1 MKQRIRA
8 AAKALLGRNAFP
20 ELNTDKKELI
30 DFACERLGMNSF
42 ADLGAIWNVD
52 GGYTFYAMERHRIK
66 NAFTVDTD
74 FTPPFLEKQKKHP
87 GLKIIQGNFGDR
99 SVLERICE
107 VDGVFFFDTLLH
119 QVRPDWDEILQMY
132 ARVAK
137 HFLIFNQQYTNF
149 SSTTRLLDLGTDAY
163 FRNIPHSRDEEPY
176 KSCFQNLEAIHP
188 QHGRPYRDIHNIWQW
203 GIVDTDLIRCVNS
216 LGFRMQFYKNCG
228 QFGQL
233 TNVENHAFIF
243 SRTRDAV

>member
-66 NAFTVDTD
+66 NAFAVDTD
-74 FTPPFLEKQKKHP
+74 FTPPFLERQKKHP

-132 ARVAK
+132 
-137 HFLIFNQQYTNF
+137 
-149 SSTTRLLDLGTDAY
+149 
-163 FRNIPHSRDEEPY
+163 E
-176 KSCFQNLEAIHP
+176 
-188 QHGRPYRDIHNIWQW
+188 
-203 GIVDTDLIRCVNS
+203 
-216 LGFRMQFYKNCG
+216 
-228 QFGQL
+228 
-233 TNVENHAFIF
+233 
-243 SRTRDAV
+243 